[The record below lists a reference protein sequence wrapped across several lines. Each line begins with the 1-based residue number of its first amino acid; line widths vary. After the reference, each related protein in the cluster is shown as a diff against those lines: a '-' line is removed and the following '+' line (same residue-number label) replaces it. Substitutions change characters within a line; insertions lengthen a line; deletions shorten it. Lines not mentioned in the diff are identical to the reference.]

1 MDYNKILEINKNTE
15 LKKREN
21 NDSNWKWLNL
31 KDKEGIKLY
40 AECMRLDERDEEERN
55 LEKLNKNIQEW
66 RYNEWIRDRE
76 YRKSMGEV
84 FYQFSE

>member
-1 MDYNKILEINKNTE
+1 MNYNKIVEISKKSGLER
-15 LKKREN
+15 REN
-21 NDSNWKWLNL
+21 ENGWKWLNL

-55 LEKLNKNIQEW
+55 LEKFCKNIQKW

-84 FYQFSE
+84 FYECSD